1 MHFSKFVR
9 IFKKSYRSIL
19 SCLKY
24 QLKCNHVKKVHSPF
38 RDIKV
43 WIAVGI
49 VLLLSLVVGFIKQP
63 FRFGFL
69 NTLGIT
75 TAILFLVGTFRQAWM
90 KGDFSSL
97 EFQRSKDLDPTYA
110 DYRKRILI
118 ERSQRGNIPLYASI
132 ILLLLCIILP
142 RIL

>member
-1 MHFSKFVR
+1 MLKKF
-9 IFKKSYRSIL
+9 IHPL
-19 SCLKY
+19 
-24 QLKCNHVKKVHSPF
+24 

-132 ILLLLCIILP
+132 ILLLLCIIIP

>member
-1 MHFSKFVR
+1 MLKKF
-9 IFKKSYRSIL
+9 I
-19 SCLKY
+19 
-24 QLKCNHVKKVHSPF
+24 HPF

-97 EFQRSKDLDPTYA
+97 EFQRSKDLDP
-110 DYRKRILI
+110 
-118 ERSQRGNIPLYASI
+118 RSQRGNIPLYASI